1 MDFVPNMTGT
11 LIRLEE
17 DENSRFRFEVWFDY
31 TKRAMNLIREGAM
44 LAAPNFASNNREQHL
59 SILEVVSILP
69 MHYALGDDARGY
81 PGFVVEAAKS
91 AVNDWEE
98 QETESTEDVTKIR
111 CVAIPTNFEVVQ
123 SIGQTSERP
132 NLREESNLPMVGAS
146 VHLLDTAF
154 TEYVANYGISEDEN
168 TLVAGTLIR
177 DPKVRIKVRIEDL
190 LRTHFG
196 IFGFTGAGKSNL
208 VSTLVSRVLS
218 DSKETVKIVLFDLMG
233 EYTAL
238 LIDQLLRDDI
248 DAYLVCLGE
257 NTLPRPVFRYINKEG
272 GVSLPDAVRSLARYT
287 LLPKAL
293 KPHAGAMERALECLL
308 TKECVKVFSNVE
320 NMTVYYLFFDGANN
334 PMCPSKFKERRGGN
348 LTRRNDLLKQFVR
361 AHGGTNRNVDAQLA
375 ERLLRDLEAAIKPGG
390 MLSEFA
396 EDMEGVITLLTEAIP
411 KLKSPLQCTI
421 SFSELIGL
429 LNNKDRSS
437 LVIFNSHDPNQL
449 RVFAKQLGDQVY
461 ESRRQSGEIEP
472 LVSFIFDEADEFI
485 PQRREGEHPSY
496 TASREIAETLARRG
510 RKFGLGIGIA
520 TQRVRYLDT
529 SIMAQPHTYFVSKM
543 PRQSDRQVVA
553 EAFGVSED
561 MFRQTFKFKKG
572 DWLLMSYDATGL
584 EAIPVPIHC
593 EDANERIKV
602 FLGRISSEVATSGAR
617 TR

>member
-1 MDFVPNMTGT
+1 MDFVPNITGT

-44 LAAPNFASNNREQHL
+44 LAVPNFASNSDEQHM

-111 CVAIPTNFEVVQ
+111 CIAIPTNFEVVQ
-123 SIGQTSERP
+123 STRPTGEKP

-146 VHLLDTAF
+146 VHLLDTEF
-154 TEYVANYGISEDEN
+154 TEYVANYGIREDEN
-168 TLVAGTLIR
+168 TIIAGALIR
-177 DPKVRIKVRIEDL
+177 DPNVRIRVRVEDL

-196 IFGFTGAGKSNL
+196 VFGFTGAGKSNL
-208 VSTLVSRVLS
+208 VSTLVSRILTES
-218 DSKETVKIVLFDLMG
+218 QETVKIVIFDLMG
-233 EYTAL
+233 EYIGL
-238 LIDQLLRDDI
+238 LIDQLCELSSAKI
-248 DAYLVCLGE
+248 ICLDERSVPDQVARCLNGE
-257 NTLPRPVFRYINKEG
+257 NALLDEAAEVFSRT
-272 GVSLPDAVRSLARYT
+272 A

-293 KPHAGAMERALECLL
+293 KPHTRDFAKALKRLITDRKIKLWRLEEDLTVSEAVREGNPWGSRQKGHKPYNEISAIVGSVFGKYYDTEEKLTPDLAGTLL
-308 TKECVKVFSNVE
+308 DQ
-320 NMTVYYLFFDGANN
+320 L
-334 PMCPSKFKERRGGN
+334 
-348 LTRRNDLLKQFVR
+348 R
-361 AHGGTNRNVDAQLA
+361 AHPRYTEYEADFRNLVSILFRVIKSGEGKVAW
-375 ERLLRDLEAAIKPGG
+375 AI
-390 MLSEFA
+390 SI
-396 EDMEGVITLLTEAIP
+396 D
-411 KLKSPLQCTI
+411 
-421 SFSELIGL
+421 ELVNE
-429 LNNKDRSS
+429 LNSSDRST
-437 LVIFNSHDPNQL
+437 LYLIQSHDPHLL
-449 RVFAKQLGDQVY
+449 REFAHRFGEKMYDA
-461 ESRRQSGEIEP
+461 RRKSGTIAP

-485 PQRREGEHPSY
+485 PRDASGSY
-496 TASREIAETLARRG
+496 EKSRDIAMTLARRG

-584 EAIPVPIHC
+584 EAIPIPIHC
-593 EDANERIKV
+593 EDANERVKE
-602 FLGRISSEVATSGAR
+602 FLERINRGVASSGAR